1 MTNIGVIETKI
12 FDSLKEIE
20 KNLILIQ
27 DNLKTEK
34 NSNIVENSNIKKIS
48 NTKKIKKI
56 KKSIK
61 VSQKNEKDLESLNWE
76 RETNDIPE
84 SVNKELIRS
93 EPIKKKKRRKP
104 RKKIAFSNY
113 VVDTSSSSDD

>member
-12 FDSLKEIE
+12 FDSLREIE

-27 DNLKTEK
+27 ENLKTEK
-34 NSNIVENSNIKKIS
+34 NS

-56 KKSIK
+56 KKFRKLEKI
-61 VSQKNEKDLESLNWE
+61 SQKNEKNLESLNWE
-76 RETNDIPE
+76 RETNDIPD
-84 SVNKELIRS
+84 SVNLELVRT

-113 VVDTSSSSDD
+113 VVDTSSSSED

>member
-12 FDSLKEIE
+12 FDSLRDIE

-34 NSNIVENSNIKKIS
+34 ISNTVENS

-56 KKSIK
+56 KKIRKLEK
-61 VSQKNEKDLESLNWE
+61 VSQKNQKNLESLNWE
-76 RETNDIPE
+76 RETNDIPD
-84 SVNKELIRS
+84 SVNIELVRT

-104 RKKIAFSNY
+104 KKKICFSNY
-113 VVDTSSSSDD
+113 VVDTSSSSED

>member
-12 FDSLKEIE
+12 FDSLREIE

-34 NSNIVENSNIKKIS
+34 NSNTVENS

-56 KKSIK
+56 KKFIK
-61 VSQKNEKDLESLNWE
+61 VSHKNETNLEWE
-76 RETNDIPE
+76 RETNDIPD
-84 SVNKELIRS
+84 SVNLELVRT
-93 EPIKKKKRRKP
+93 EPIKKKKRCKP
-104 RKKIAFSNY
+104 KKKICFSNY

>member
-34 NSNIVENSNIKKIS
+34 NSNIVENSN
-48 NTKKIKKI
+48 TKKIKKI

-61 VSQKNEKDLESLNWE
+61 VSQKNQKNFESLNWE
-76 RETNDIPE
+76 RETNDIPD
-84 SVNKELIRS
+84 SVNLELVRT

-104 RKKIAFSNY
+104 KKKICFSNY